1 MKKIDLIWCISL
13 LIIFAVT
20 LTISI
25 SNIVDAELPDAV
37 TRILGIVDILALPVL
52 TFTSIKKFNK

>member
-13 LIIFAVT
+13 LIISAVT

-25 SNIVDAELPDAV
+25 SNIVGAELPDAV
-37 TRILGIVDILALPVL
+37 VRILGIFDILALPVL
-52 TFTSIKKFNK
+52 AFTSIKKFKK

>member
-1 MKKIDLIWCISL
+1 MNKIDLIWCISL
-13 LIIFAVT
+13 LIISAVT

-25 SNIVDAELPDAV
+25 SNIVGAELPDAV

-52 TFTSIKKFNK
+52 TFTSIKRFKK